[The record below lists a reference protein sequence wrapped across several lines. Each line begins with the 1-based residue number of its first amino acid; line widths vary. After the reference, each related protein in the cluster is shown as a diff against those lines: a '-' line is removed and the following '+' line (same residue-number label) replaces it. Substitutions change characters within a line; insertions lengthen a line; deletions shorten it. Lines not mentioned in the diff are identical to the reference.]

1 MAPIFQLNVG
11 ADRLATL
18 TFDLPGKKVN
28 VFGRPALAELERVL
42 DELAARRDIGCLVLL
57 SGKPGGFIAGADVDE
72 IARVTDPVEAEA
84 GSRIG
89 HRLFGAWA
97 ELPFPTVAAIRGVA
111 LGGGTEIA
119 LASTWRVASDR
130 ADTRIGL
137 PEVRLGIVPAW
148 GGSTRLPRLIGIA
161 AALDLILTG
170 KTVSGRQALKLGL
183 VDALLPDARFLDLVR
198 DFARERMLTASG
210 APSASPAVTA
220 AMAPPPTPPAL
231 RPRKRPGGL
240 RTVLLEGNPIGRH
253 IVFDQARKKTLEQTR
268 GHYPAALRAIEV
280 VRVGIED
287 GLRAGFDAEA
297 RAVSDLAPSP
307 VTKNLVHVF
316 HLTEEAK
323 REPGLPGGEPRPVRE
338 TAVLGAGTMGG
349 GIAQLIA
356 AETDLPVR
364 MKDVR
369 NEALA
374 AGMSHAAGLFDRQV
388 KRRRLDPPGMR
399 RKMALLRPTLDWSG
413 FRRVDLVIE
422 AIVEKLDV
430 KQAVFGELAAQ
441 VPEGAVLASNTSSL
455 PIRDI
460 RDKTPR
466 PERVVGM
473 HFFNP
478 VHRMPLVEVIVPDGA
493 DPSAVNTV
501 FDFTRR
507 LGKTPVLVKDSPGF
521 LVNRLLTFYSIESF
535 WLLDEGH
542 RIEDID
548 RAMVDWGMPIGPLA
562 LTDEVGIDVAG
573 KVAHIMA
580 GAFSDRVRL
589 PGWLD
594 HLSDGDRLGVKNGK
608 GIYRYEGR
616 ERQEPDPAVY
626 TALGLDPKHAGHA
639 GRVDGAGAPELE
651 AMADRMVLPMVNEA
665 ARCLEEQVVRT
676 AGELDLAMIFGTGFP
691 PFRGGLCRWA
701 DQQGL
706 PQIVATLERLE
717 GAAGDRFRPSE
728 ALRSTAAAGGF
739 YARFGAAAAAA
750 AAATPAD

>member
-1 MAPIFQLNVG
+1 LTIFHLEVG
-11 ADRLATL
+11 QDRLATL
-18 TFDLPGKKVN
+18 TFDLPDKKVN
-28 VFGRPALAELERVL
+28 VFGRAAFAELEHVL
-42 DELAARRDIGCLVLL
+42 DELAARRDIGCLILL
-57 SGKPGGFIAGADVDE
+57 SGKPGSFIAGADVDE

-97 ELPFPTVAAIRGVA
+97 ELPFPTVAAIRGVTM
-111 LGGGTEIA
+111 GGGTEIA

-137 PEVRLGIVPAW
+137 PEVRLGIVPGW

-161 AALDLILTG
+161 AALDMILTG

-198 DFARERMLTASG
+198 DFARERGGQSE
-210 APSASPAVTA
+210 SAGSAGPAR
-220 AMAPPPTPPAL
+220 PA
-231 RPRKRPGGL
+231 RKRPGGL
-240 RTVLLEGNPIGRH
+240 RGALLEGNPIGRH

-280 VRVGIED
+280 VRVGFED
-287 GLRAGFDAEA
+287 GMQAGFDAEA
-297 RAVSDLAPSP
+297 RAVADLAPSP
-307 VTKNLVHVF
+307 VSKNLVHVF
-316 HLTEEAK
+316 RLTESAK
-323 REPGLPGGEPRPVRE
+323 REHGLAGGEPLPVRE

-369 NEALA
+369 HEALA
-374 AGMSHAAGLFDRQV
+374 AGMSHAASLFDRQV

-399 RKMALLRPTLDWSG
+399 RKMALLRPTLDYSG
-413 FRRVDLVIE
+413 FKRVDLVIE

-430 KQAVFGELAAQ
+430 KQSVFAELAAQ
-441 VPEGAVLASNTSSL
+441 VPQAAVLASNTSSL

-460 RDKTPR
+460 RVKTPR
-466 PERVVGM
+466 PERVIGM

-478 VHRMPLVEVIVPDGA
+478 VHRMPLVEVIVPEGA

-507 LGKTPVLVKDSPGF
+507 LGKTPILVKDSPGF

-535 WLLDEGH
+535 WLLDEGY

-548 RAMVDWGMPIGPLA
+548 RAMVDWGMPVGPLV

-580 GAFSDRVRL
+580 DAFADRVRL
-589 PGWLD
+589 PAWID
-594 HLSDGDRLGVKNGK
+594 RLSAGDRLGVKNGK

-616 ERQEPDPAVY
+616 ERQEPDPEVY
-626 TALGLDPKHAGHA
+626 AALGLDPEHKGSPPGSGGGEPDLAA
-639 GRVDGAGAPELE
+639 L
-651 AMADRMVLPMVNEA
+651 ADRMVLPMVNEA
-665 ARCLEEQVVRT
+665 ARCLEEQVVRS
-676 AGELDLAMIFGTGFP
+676 AGDLDLALILGTGFP

-701 DQQGL
+701 DRQGL
-706 PQIVATLERLE
+706 PQLIAQLERLE
-717 GAAGDRFRPSE
+717 GAAGPRFQPSQ
-728 ALRSTAAAGGF
+728 ALRATAAAGGF
-739 YARFGAAAAAA
+739 YARFAM
-750 AAATPAD
+750 PV

>member
-1 MAPIFQLNVG
+1 MASIFHLEVG
-11 ADRLATL
+11 LDRLATL
-18 TFDLPGKKVN
+18 TFDLPDKKVN
-28 VFGRPALAELERVL
+28 VFGRAAFAELERVL
-42 DELAARRDIGCLVLL
+42 DELAARRDIGCLILL
-57 SGKPGGFIAGADVDE
+57 SGKPGSFIAGADVDE

-97 ELPFPTVAAIRGVA
+97 ELPFPTLAAIRGVTM
-111 LGGGTEIA
+111 GGGTEIA

-198 DFARERMLTASG
+198 DFAREHTAG
-210 APSASPAVTA
+210 GQSPAPA
-220 AMAPPPTPPAL
+220 AGTSRPA
-231 RPRKRPGGL
+231 RKRPGGL
-240 RTVLLEGNPIGRH
+240 RAALLEGNPIGRH

-287 GLRAGFDAEA
+287 GLQAGFDAEA

-307 VTKNLVHVF
+307 VSKNLVHVF
-316 HLTEEAK
+316 RLTEAAK
-323 REPGLPGGEPRPVRE
+323 REPGLAGGEPLPVRE

-374 AGMSHAAGLFDRQV
+374 AGMNHAAGLFDRLV

-399 RKMALLRPTLDWSG
+399 RKMALLRPTLDYSG
-413 FRRVDLVIE
+413 FKRVDLVIE

-430 KQAVFGELAAQ
+430 KQSVFAELAAQ
-441 VPEGAVLASNTSSL
+441 VPKEAVLASNTSSL

-460 RDKTPR
+460 RVKTPR

-478 VHRMPLVEVIVPDGA
+478 VHRMPLVEVIVPEGA
-493 DPSAVNTV
+493 DPSAVNTI

-507 LGKTPVLVKDSPGF
+507 LGKTPILVKDSPGF

-535 WLLDEGH
+535 WLLDEGY

-548 RAMVDWGMPIGPLA
+548 RAMVDWGMPVGPLV

-580 GAFSDRVRL
+580 DAFADRVRL
-589 PGWLD
+589 PSWLD
-594 HLSDGDRLGVKNGK
+594 RLSAGDRLGVKNGK

-616 ERQEPDPAVY
+616 ERQEPDPEVY
-626 TALGLDPKHAGHA
+626 AALGLDPEHAETGEPDLA
-639 GRVDGAGAPELE
+639 AL
-651 AMADRMVLPMVNEA
+651 ADRMVLPMVNEA
-665 ARCLEEQVVRT
+665 ARCLEEQVVRS
-676 AGELDLAMIFGTGFP
+676 AGDLDLAMILGTGFP

-706 PQIVATLERLE
+706 AQLIAILERLE
-717 GAAGDRFRPSE
+717 GAAGERFRPSE

-739 YARFGAAAAAA
+739 YARFGVM
-750 AAATPAD
+750 PQ